1 MEYIIGV
8 DGGGTKTEAVAY
20 NLEGEVLK
28 TSLKGFANL
37 LNGKKEALNNIV
49 DSIKELIDELG
60 KEELKGVYLGIAG
73 MEVGDNTKYILD
85 AVKETFDIEASL
97 MNDGELALKAMLK
110 GEDGIL
116 VIAGTGSIVF
126 GINDGKV
133 ARCGGWGHLLGDE
146 GSGYKI
152 SIDAL
157 KNILFEEDN
166 SLEKSDLSLAIMK
179 EFNWNSVDDIV
190 EFVYSSSKDE
200 VAKVAP
206 IVSKFAEAGDSFSI
220 GILEKEAIALAKT
233 TQNVYEKLG
242 FEKCSIGLVGGVVRK
257 SKIMRETFE
266 KCLNE
271 HINVIDFIDE
281 SVSAAKGAYY
291 INLKERNKQ

>member
-20 NLEGEVLK
+20 SLEGDVIK

-37 LNGKKEALNNIV
+37 LNGKEEALANIV
-49 DSIKELIDELG
+49 SSIEELITELG
-60 KEELKGVYLGIAG
+60 TENLKGVYLGIAG
-73 MEVGDNTKYILD
+73 MEVGDNAKYILD
-85 AVKETFDIEASL
+85 EIKEVFGIEALL

-126 GINDGKV
+126 GIHNEKV

-166 SLEKSDLSLAIMK
+166 SIEKSELSLAIMN
-179 EFNWNSVDDIV
+179 EFGWNNIDEIV

-200 VAKVAP
+200 IAKIAP
-206 IVSKFAEAGDSFSI
+206 IVSKFAEAGDNFAK

-271 HINVIDFIDE
+271 HINVIEFIDE

-291 INLKERNKQ
+291 INLKERNN

>member
-20 NLEGEVLK
+20 SLEGEVLN

-37 LNGKKEALNNIV
+37 LNGKEEALNNIIS
-49 DSIKELIDELG
+49 SIEELINEFG
-60 KEELKGVYLGIAG
+60 KEKLKGVYLGIAG
-73 MEVGDNTKYILD
+73 VEVGNHREHILN
-85 AVKETFDIEASL
+85 AIQEALEIESSL

-116 VIAGTGSIVF
+116 VIAGTGSIAF
-126 GINDGKV
+126 GIKDGKS
-133 ARCGGWGHLLGDE
+133 ARAGGWGHLLGDE

-157 KNILFEEDN
+157 KNILLEED
-166 SLEKSDLSLAIMK
+166 SSIEKSDLSLAIMK
-179 EFNWNSVDDIV
+179 EFNWNSVDEIV

-200 VAKVAP
+200 IAKVAP
-206 IVSKFAEAGDSFSI
+206 LVSMFAEAGDNYAR
-220 GILEKEAIALAKT
+220 GILEKEAIALAKS

-242 FEKCSIGLVGGVVRK
+242 FEKCSVGLVGGVLRK
-257 SKIMRETFE
+257 SRIMRDAFE
-266 KCLNE
+266 KCLHN
-271 HINVIDFIDE
+271 HINVVEFIDE

-291 INLKERNKQ
+291 INLKERNN